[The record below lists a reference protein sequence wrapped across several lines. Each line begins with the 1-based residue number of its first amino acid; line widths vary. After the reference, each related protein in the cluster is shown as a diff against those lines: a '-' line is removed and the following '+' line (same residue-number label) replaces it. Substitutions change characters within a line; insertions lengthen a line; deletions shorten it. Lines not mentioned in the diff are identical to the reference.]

1 MLIFGGV
8 RATPRYQAIR
18 RAPTGKGFPTYS
30 LLDLLVKVALGCVPV
45 RCVETTLDGAI

>member
-18 RAPTGKGFPTYS
+18 RAWERIPDLQPVGKGC
-30 LLDLLVKVALGCVPV
+30 LGVCSSSV
-45 RCVETTLDGAI
+45 C